1 MNRNNFIMEEVCA
14 TMRDG
19 SDKKRVHHTV
29 WKELQSIMK
38 NRTHYS
44 IRMHAER
51 RMVHGELQQIRIA

>member
-1 MNRNNFIMEEVCA
+1 MEEVCA

-29 WKELQSIMK
+29 WRELQAILK
-38 NRTHYS
+38 NRTDHS

-51 RMVHGELQQIRIA
+51 RMIHGQYQSVAVIQL